1 MEPDGQFTG
10 SAKVLDS
17 SPNITD
23 RLTNVDA
30 TTGVGVDAIMPAVY
44 DEIRRIAQA
53 QMSRERAD
61 HTLSATA
68 LANEAYLKLVD
79 QTRVDFRNR
88 QHFMAIAAQAIR
100 RILIDHARSRN
111 RQKRGGNE
119 SPVRLNTSIMA
130 DSSEVVDL
138 LALEEALQKLERL
151 EPEKARVVELR
162 FFGEMTEAQ
171 IADLLGITERTVRRY
186 WQYARAWLYREL
198 AETEQQLDEP

>member
-1 MEPDGQFTG
+1 M
-10 SAKVLDS
+10 KVLDAS
-17 SPNITD
+17 GNITD
-23 RLTNVDA
+23 RLTGVDA

-44 DEIRRIAQA
+44 DEIRRVAQV
-53 QMSRERAD
+53 QMSRERPD

-79 QTRVDFRNR
+79 QTKADFRSR

-100 RILIDHARSRN
+100 RILIDHARSRQ
-111 RQKRGGNE
+111 RLKRGGND
-119 SPVRLNTSIMA
+119 SPVRLNTSIAA

-138 LALEEALQKLERL
+138 LALEDALLKLEKI

-198 AETEQQLDEP
+198 SEETEQKPSE

>member
-1 MEPDGQFTG
+1 MDASG
-10 SAKVLDS
+10 
-17 SPNITD
+17 NITD
-23 RLTNVDA
+23 RLTGVDA

-44 DEIRRIAQA
+44 DEIRRVAQV
-53 QMSRERAD
+53 QMSRERPD

-79 QTRVDFRNR
+79 QTKADFRSR

-100 RILIDHARSRN
+100 RILIDHARSRQ
-111 RQKRGGNE
+111 RLKRGGND
-119 SPVRLNTSIMA
+119 SPVRLNTSIAA

-138 LALEEALQKLERL
+138 LALEDALLKLEKI

-198 AETEQQLDEP
+198 SEETEQKPSE